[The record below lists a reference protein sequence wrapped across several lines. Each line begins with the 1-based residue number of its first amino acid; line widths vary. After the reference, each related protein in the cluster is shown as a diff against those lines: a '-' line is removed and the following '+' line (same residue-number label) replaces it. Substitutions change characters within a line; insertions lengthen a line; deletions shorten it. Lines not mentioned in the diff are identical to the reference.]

1 MLKQLINHSP
11 DLAKLQS
18 EGYRIEI
25 SEGGG
30 HLIVHRVPYLTASR
44 EVKYGKLVA
53 VLNLASPSR
62 AGQPPDHTIYFAGE
76 QPHNFDGSPINA
88 NNNQACNLENS
99 IAVNFYYSRKPPGGT
114 YPDYYEKI
122 TTYIMIFGSQA
133 SAVDPNATARPDL
146 TTAKDE
152 Q

>member
-1 MLKQLINHSP
+1 MSKQLINLSP
-11 DLAKLQS
+11 DLSRLRS

-30 HLIVHRVPYLTASR
+30 HLIVHHVPYLNSKL

-53 VLNLASPSR
+53 ILNRTSPSR
-62 AGQPPDHTIYFAGE
+62 VGQPPDHTIYFAGE
-76 QPHNFDGSPINA
+76 QPYNLDGTPINA
-88 NNNQACNLENS
+88 NNNQACNLENN
-99 IAVNFYYSRKPPGGT
+99 IMVNFYYSRKPPGGM

-122 TTYIMIFGSQA
+122 TTYTLIFGAQA
-133 SAVDPNATARPDL
+133 SAVDSTATPRPDL
-146 TTAKDE
+146 NIEENE